1 MKPENI
7 DTIRQ
12 LRAEGVTNDCIAAQF
27 RLSKAN
33 LERIVRENDMP
44 RKPAKVGAAK
54 IAKLR
59 QLWADGVRA
68 NDIASALGI
77 SRQSVNVIARRESLP
92 ERAGM
97 RKGGNR
103 QSKEPAPASA
113 PQIDPYADVQ
123 GIEGEILRTRGR
135 YAQLAAVALFNGLTM
150 REVTCRWHKLR
161 DGKEIYA

>member
-103 QSKEPAPASA
+103 RSKEPAPASA
-113 PQIDPYADVQ
+113 PQIDPYAGVQ

-150 REVTCRWHKLR
+150 REVTCRWHKCR
-161 DGKEIYA
+161 DGREIYA

>member
-1 MKPENI
+1 MTSENL

-12 LRAEGVTNDCIAAQF
+12 LRAEGVTNDAIAAQF

-92 ERAGM
+92 GRAGM

-103 QSKEPAPASA
+103 RSKEPAPVSA
-113 PQIDPYADVQ
+113 PQKDPYADVE

-135 YAQLAAVALFNGLTM
+135 YAQLAAVADRHKMTM
-150 REVTCRWHKLR
+150 REVTCRWHNLR
-161 DGKEIYA
+161 DGREIYA

>member
-1 MKPENI
+1 MTPENL

-33 LERIVRENDMP
+33 LERIVREHDMP
-44 RKPAKVGAAK
+44 RKPAKVGYAK

-59 QLWADGVRA
+59 QLWADGVGP

-77 SRQSVNVIARRESLP
+77 SRQSVGVIARREGLP
-92 ERAGM
+92 ERPGM

-103 QSKEPAPASA
+103 RSKEPAPVIA
-113 PQIDPYADVQ
+113 PQIDPYADVE

-161 DGKEIYA
+161 DGKEIYR

>member
-103 QSKEPAPASA
+103 RSKEPAPVSA
-113 PQIDPYADVQ
+113 PQIDPYAGVQ

>member
-103 QSKEPAPASA
+103 RSKEPAPASA
-113 PQIDPYADVQ
+113 PQKDPYADVQ

>member
-1 MKPENI
+1 
-7 DTIRQ
+7 
-12 LRAEGVTNDCIAAQF
+12 
-27 RLSKAN
+27 
-33 LERIVRENDMP
+33 MP
-44 RKPAKVGAAK
+44 RKPAKVGYAK

-59 QLWADGVRA
+59 QLWADGVSP

-77 SRQSVNVIARRESLP
+77 SRQSVGVIARREGLP
-92 ERAGM
+92 ERPGM

-103 QSKEPAPASA
+103 RSKEPAPVSA
-113 PQIDPYADVQ
+113 PQIDPYADVE

-161 DGKEIYA
+161 DGKEIYR

>member
-12 LRAEGVTNDCIAAQF
+12 LRAEGVTNDAIAAQF

-103 QSKEPAPASA
+103 RSKEPAPVSA
-113 PQIDPYADVQ
+113 PQIDPYAGVQ

>member
-103 QSKEPAPASA
+103 RSKEPAPASA
-113 PQIDPYADVQ
+113 PQIDPYAGVQ

-150 REVTCRWHKLR
+150 REVTCHWHKCR
-161 DGKEIYA
+161 DGREIYA

>member
-1 MKPENI
+1 MTP
-7 DTIRQ
+7 DQLDGIRQ
-12 LRAEGVTNDCIAAQF
+12 LRAEGVTNDIIAAKF
-27 RLSKAN
+27 GLSKAN
-33 LERIVRENDMP
+33 LERIVRENNLP

-59 QLWADGVRA
+59 QLWADGVGP

-77 SRQSVNVIARRESLP
+77 SRQSVGVIARREGLP

-103 QSKEPAPASA
+103 RSTTPAPVSA
-113 PQIDPYADVQ
+113 PQIDPYADVE
-123 GIEGEILRTRGR
+123 GIDGEILRTRGR

>member
-1 MKPENI
+1 MTPENL

-59 QLWADGVRA
+59 QLWADGVGP

-77 SRQSVNVIARRESLP
+77 SRQSVGVIARREGLP
-92 ERAGM
+92 ERPGM

-103 QSKEPAPASA
+103 RSKEPAPVSA
-113 PQIDPYADVQ
+113 PQIDPYAGVE
-123 GIEGEILRTRGR
+123 GIDGEILRTRGR

-150 REVTCRWHKLR
+150 REVTCRWHKCR
-161 DGKEIYA
+161 DGREIYA

>member
-1 MKPENI
+1 MTPENL

-12 LRAEGVTNDCIAAQF
+12 LRAEGVTNDSIAAQF

-44 RKPAKVGAAK
+44 RKPAKVGYAK

-59 QLWADGVRA
+59 QLWADGVGP

-77 SRQSVNVIARRESLP
+77 SRQSVGVIARREGLP
-92 ERAGM
+92 ERPGM

-103 QSKEPAPASA
+103 RSKEPAPVSA
-113 PQIDPYADVQ
+113 PQVDPYADVP
-123 GIEGEILRTRGR
+123 GVDGEILRTRGR

>member
-1 MKPENI
+1 MTPENL

-59 QLWADGVRA
+59 QLWLDGVGP
-68 NDIASALGI
+68 NDIAKEVGI
-77 SRQSVNVIARRESLP
+77 SRQSVGVIARREGFP

-97 RKGGNR
+97 HKNGYRAP
-103 QSKEPAPASA
+103 EPQEPFVA
-113 PQIDPYADVQ
+113 PQKDPYADVD

-135 YAQLAAVALFNGLTM
+135 YAQLAAVALFNGMTM
-150 REVTCRWHKLR
+150 REVTCLWHKLR

>member
-1 MKPENI
+1 MTPENL

-12 LRAEGVTNDCIAAQF
+12 LRAEGVTNDSIAAQF

-44 RKPAKVGAAK
+44 RKPAKVGYAK
-54 IAKLR
+54 IGKLR
-59 QLWADGVRA
+59 QLWADGVSP

-77 SRQSVNVIARRESLP
+77 SRQSVGVIARREGLP
-92 ERAGM
+92 ERPGM

-103 QSKEPAPASA
+103 RSKLPAPVSA

-123 GIEGEILRTRGR
+123 GVDGEILRTRGR

-161 DGKEIYA
+161 DGKEIYR

>member
-103 QSKEPAPASA
+103 RSKEPAPASA
-113 PQIDPYADVQ
+113 PQIDPYAGVQ

>member
-12 LRAEGVTNDCIAAQF
+12 LRAEGVTNDAIAAQF

-103 QSKEPAPASA
+103 RSKEPAPASA
-113 PQIDPYADVQ
+113 PQIDPYAGVQ

-150 REVTCRWHKLR
+150 REVTCRWHKCR
-161 DGKEIYA
+161 DGREIYA